1 MDYREKRIGET
12 WINNQ
17 GLKMTIIEYRNKRD
31 VDVVFE
37 DGFVANHREYKCIKE
52 GHVENKNYKKAQ
64 FIRDR
69 VGEKRINT
77 QGLEMEVIE
86 YDGYDHITIKFTI
99 DGHTQKT
106 TWRNFNKGTLLN
118 YEYPTVEKVGIIG
131 RDSICVDV
139 DGNLLDSFERWRQ
152 MLTRCYGKRKR
163 SCYEGV
169 TVCDEWLYYPNFKK
183 WYDKNYYKVDGCT
196 MMLDKDI
203 KVKGS
208 KIYSPNTCM
217 FVPSEINFYF
227 TKGFSNKTLPTGVYY
242 DKINKNY
249 YSNIC
254 IEGKQIRLKGSQ
266 STDIATT
273 FSYYKKAKEEDI
285 KRLADKYKDKIPND
299 VYEIIYNRTVDIND

>member
-1 MDYREKRIGET
+1 MENVNLNENQVSENRKRRQSFAKIANDRLGET
-12 WINNQ
+12 VMQNCNEVAFIVEYVNTHDITVQFKRTGELVKTEYDTFVRGNIKSHFTPSVYGVGVK
-17 GLKMTIIEYRNKRD
+17 GLEPI
-31 VDVVFE
+31 VD
-37 DGFVANHREYKCIKE
+37 
-52 GHVENKNYKKAQ
+52 EN
-64 FIRDR
+64 
-69 VGEKRINT
+69 GEK
-77 QGLEMEVIE
+77 
-86 YDGYDHITIKFTI
+86 
-99 DGHTQKT
+99 
-106 TWRNFNKGTLLN
+106 
-118 YEYPTVEKVGIIG
+118 
-131 RDSICVDV
+131 
-139 DGNLLDSFERWRQ
+139 LDSYECWKS
-152 MLTRCYGKRKR
+152 MLERCYSAKCQKKHPTYINCR
-163 SCYEGV
+163 
-169 TVCDEWLYYPNFKK
+169 VCDKWLFYPNFKN

-227 TKGFSNKTLPTGVYY
+227 TKGLSNKTLPTGVYY

-254 IEGKQIRLKGSQ
+254 IEGKHIRLKGSQ